1 MDNQT
6 PSPSS
11 SMETPVVNGKKD
23 DNQSR
28 KGLPKILFFAFII
41 FDLVVILPLIVF
53 YVLVPTSDINTLKN
67 GHVKV
72 DVSKSKDKAGQY
84 SVHYKIVE
92 KKPKNWVDLKDMDYT
107 AIHAIVISE
116 DWAFYDH
123 SGYDAEQI
131 KEAAEEAIEGERT
144 RGASTISQQLVKN
157 IFLSPKKEISR
168 KVKEL
173 GISVYMERNL
183 SKEKILETYLNVI
196 EFGPGI
202 YGIKA
207 AAKHY
212 FNKTPKQLNAR
223 EGAFLAM
230 LLPNPRKNSQSFRDR
245 KLTPFAKKRIN
256 TVLEKMSVAKY
267 LRHDQVLPLKRKS
280 FNWEAPGSSTEDAGS
295 ELVPAA
301 AIGTKQKLDSD
312 SQKKSSKHLTHM
324 NSGDKKKSQKK
335 KRRKRDLTGSRAEA
349 RLKKDE
355 SLQLEENPEFDE
367 DAIIEDMSGFQ
378 SEFSVE

>member
-1 MDNQT
+1 MDNDSAKVAST
-6 PSPSS
+6 SD
-11 SMETPVVNGKKD
+11 TINKKKKRLT
-23 DNQSR
+23 N
-28 KGLPKILFFAFII
+28 IFIFVFLL
-41 FDLVVILPLIVF
+41 FDLVVVLPLIIF
-53 YVLVPTSDINTLKN
+53 YVLIPTTQINTLKS

-72 DVSKSKDKAGQY
+72 DVVKSKDRAHPNHY
-84 SVHYKIVE
+84 EVHYKVVE
-92 KKPKNWVDLKDMDYT
+92 KKPKNWVDLKDMNYT

-116 DWAFYDH
+116 DWAFYEH
-123 SGYDAEQI
+123 SGYDAAQI
-131 KEAAEEAIEGERT
+131 KEAAAQAISGEGI

-168 KVKEL
+168 KLKEL

-196 EFGPGI
+196 EFGPGL

-212 FNKTPKQLNAR
+212 FNKDPKQLNAR

-230 LLPNPRKNSQSFRDR
+230 LLPNPRKNSQSFRDK
-245 KLTPFAKKRIN
+245 KLTPFAQKRIN

-267 LRHDQVLPLKRKS
+267 LRADQVLPLKRKS
-280 FNWEAPGSSTEDAGS
+280 FNWEISGSTTENAGTN
-295 ELVPAA
+295 LVPTAA
-301 AIGTKQKLDSD
+301 VRTISKLHDTSKSD
-312 SQKKSSKHLTHM
+312 SSKNITHI
-324 NSGDKKKSQKK
+324 NAGDKKQARHKLYGKK
-335 KRRKRDLTGSRAEA
+335 DLSGSAAQA
-349 RLKKDE
+349 RLKKDD

-367 DAIIEDMSGFQ
+367 DAIIEDMSGFK